1 MIINRDKRYVIVII
15 IDAFILLFFILSM
28 IYISKIKKETSS
40 GNPFELEEESD
51 KNNYFKY
58 NVSSN
63 YPEKGYCICGKNT
76 FLDYCNE
83 ELLNSGCK
91 ILNIN
96 KETKNLRK
104 FSQCEEIQNKI
115 INENI
120 KLKDIF
126 ELKTD
131 SIYPLISTLMG
142 LNISIFIL
150 IILFFPLYENY
161 MKNKVEEYK
170 KFKEKESKNDSE
182 NCCKKAICFCC
193 VCFLGLILLLG
204 LLILIAIA
212 ILIILIISI
221 IIFSIA
227 CGKYNSS
234 DTSKY
239 LEFLECTNVNKEGFY
254 KFSSLDD
261 LSSHF
266 TALKIA
272 QSFYIISIFI
282 CGLFTVYE
290 KILICV

>member
-1 MIINRDKRYVIVII
+1 MKINREKRYVIVFI

-28 IYISKIKKETSS
+28 IYNSKIKKETSS

-63 YPEKGYCICGKNT
+63 YPDKAYCICEKDT

-131 SIYPLISTLMG
+131 SIYSLISTLMG

-150 IILFFPLYENY
+150 IILFFPLYEKY
-161 MKNKVEEYK
+161 MKNKVGEYK
-170 KFKEKESKNDSE
+170 EFKEKESKNDRE
-182 NCCKKAICFCC
+182 NCCEKAISAFC
-193 VCFLGLILLLG
+193 VCILDL
-204 LLILIAIA
+204 
-212 ILIILIISI
+212 
-221 IIFSIA
+221 F
-227 CGKYNSS
+227 
-234 DTSKY
+234 
-239 LEFLECTNVNKEGFY
+239 FY
-254 KFSSLDD
+254 
-261 LSSHF
+261 
-266 TALKIA
+266 
-272 QSFYIISIFI
+272 
-282 CGLFTVYE
+282 
-290 KILICV
+290 